1 MPKKIFCQ
9 KCKKEINK
17 DEVYIPQTEG
27 KYKFRKLCKDC
38 FFRVLNSNWNEN
50 GKIEGSRK

>member
-1 MPKKIFCQ
+1 MSKKIFCQ